1 MTTRWRGV
9 VVALCSAVAVA
20 LPIDV
25 AGQESSPPPAIER
38 VRLTDD
44 VYLFRAPG
52 DLDKWTATNSVAV
65 INDDG
70 VLVFD
75 TNTLPST
82 ARMVLAEIRG
92 LTDQPVRYV
101 VNSHWHM
108 DHWSGNEV
116 YADSFPGV
124 QIVATYAT
132 RSYMARMPAPFFAN
146 MPGLEAARVR
156 LDSALARGTFSD
168 GEPVTE
174 ARVEAIRANHREVAV
189 FEREILDTRRV
200 LPNTTY
206 TDSLTLTSGGREFR
220 LYSMTG
226 DAAGSTV
233 LYLPE
238 ERILVTGDV
247 LVRRG
252 DGRGSQ
258 PWTMNSFA
266 VSEWLEA
273 LRKLES
279 FDAAIIVPGQGPA
292 LYDGEFLRTTRELYE
307 TLITQAHAALEEGAV
322 KLTDVRSRVDVDAIR
337 LRFTE
342 GEADLD
348 LNFEAVVMALLGK
361 IVQEAHDGVTA
372 PRQ

>member
-1 MTTRWRGV
+1 VT
-9 VVALCSAVAVA
+9 AAFCSAVAVA
-20 LPIDV
+20 LPWIL
-25 AGQESSPPPAIER
+25 AAQEPSPPQVPALER
-38 VRLTDD
+38 VQLTDH
-44 VYLFRAPG
+44 VFLFRAPG
-52 DLDKWTATNSVAV
+52 DLDKWTATNSVVV

-70 VLVFD
+70 VLVYD

-82 ARMVLAEIRG
+82 ALMVLAGIRA
-92 LTDQPVRYV
+92 LTDEPVRYV
-101 VNSHWHM
+101 INSHWHM

-124 QIVATYAT
+124 QIVATYTT
-132 RSYMARMPAPFFAN
+132 RNYMARMPAPFFAN

-189 FEREILDTRRV
+189 FEREIMTTRRV

-206 TDSLTLTSGGREFR
+206 TDSLSFASGGREFR

-247 LVRRG
+247 LVRRS
-252 DGRGSQ
+252 DGRGAQ

-266 VSEWLEA
+266 VSEWLDA
-273 LRKLES
+273 LRRLES

-292 LYDGEFLRTTRELYE
+292 LYDGEYLRTTRELYE
-307 TLITQAHAALEEGAV
+307 TLITQAHAALEGGAV
-322 KLTDVRSRVDVDAIR
+322 KLTDVRSRVDLDTIR
-337 LRFTE
+337 LRLTG

-348 LNFEAVVMALLGK
+348 TAFEELVMALLGK

-372 PRQ
+372 PRG